1 MTKLALTPA
10 SPYILFSL
18 FSSLFLVSKYMN
30 CTTTAFQ
37 HDLCNKLMIFFNKIG
52 TVKTFLQPDERRKAV
67 IKGDQLELVNI
78 TSIELK
84 DLFNK

>member
-1 MTKLALTPA
+1 
-10 SPYILFSL
+10 
-18 FSSLFLVSKYMN
+18 
-30 CTTTAFQ
+30 
-37 HDLCNKLMIFFNKIG
+37 MIFFNKIG